1 MELTASNS
9 NTTVPK
15 RGTRHGICAL
25 RQALMGPHFAML
37 WDGPKSAKIMNEFRN
52 SVLVSEWFGV
62 ELPKR

>member
-25 RQALMGPHFAML
+25 RQALMGPHFGVL
-37 WDGPKSAKIMNEFRN
+37 WVDD
-52 SVLVSEWFGV
+52 
-62 ELPKR
+62 ELTCHKKDLRRSL